1 MTTNSTNN
9 RKKIMKKVIGIA
21 LLMLVSASFISFA
34 KADIKYN
41 MFTNKWER
49 AAEDSEMKYN
59 SFNNEWS
66 FERKDSSMEY
76 NVFDN
81 TWEYSK

>member
-1 MTTNSTNN
+1 
-9 RKKIMKKVIGIA
+9 
-21 LLMLVSASFISFA
+21 
-34 KADIKYN
+34 
-41 MFTNKWER
+41 
-49 AAEDSEMKYN
+49 MKYN

-76 NVFDN
+76 NAFDN